1 MMADTNWGMAHVLRH
16 WAAVKPEDPCMITE
30 FATLTW
36 QQLHDRSSQVA
47 QGLLALGVEAQDRV
61 LYLGRNR
68 SEFFEILLG
77 AAKVGVVTAAVNWRL
92 APREIQ
98 LIIGHSQAKIV
109 FAEDEF
115 LGRLSEIRGELPLLR
130 GVVVIRS
137 GNPLASGN
145 GPDGDYDAD
154 YEELLA
160 GQPATDP
167 MAPAGPE
174 DIGLQMYTSGTT
186 GVPKGVMFSNR
197 ALMASDE
204 MAAATNVDEASCV
217 LVAMPVFH
225 ASGSSLGLLALA
237 TGARTVI
244 AKAPDPQTLLGLIC
258 RHRVTLT
265 TVVPAV
271 LKMMIESP
279 AIKDADL
286 TSLDTIVYAASPI
299 SPDLLGAS
307 LKAFGCRFLQ
317 VYGMT
322 ETLSATLLPP
332 EDHLSAEHPERMK
345 SAGRPLNGVRIRV
358 TDSFGNQVP
367 EGAFGEIR
375 IQSPTGM
382 SGYFQAPEET
392 AAAID
397 SDGFIRTGDGGYVRD
412 GYVYLSDRIKD
423 MIITGGENVY
433 SIEVENALLSDP
445 RINDA
450 AVIGVPSQKWGETV
464 KAIVVR
470 DQDSPGLS
478 PGDVITVARER
489 LARYKVPTSVEF
501 VPELP
506 RNAAGKVLKHV
517 LRDRFRS
524 AGGARPVG

>member
-1 MMADTNWGMAHVLRH
+1 MMADTNWGIAHVLRH

-30 FATLTW
+30 SATLTW

-77 AAKVGVVTAAVNWRL
+77 ASMAGVVTAAVNWRL

-137 GNPLASGN
+137 GNPLTWGN
-145 GPDGDYDAD
+145 GADVD

-167 MAPAGPE
+167 MVPAGPE
-174 DIGLQMYTSGTT
+174 DIGMQMYTSGTT

-204 MAAATNVDEASCV
+204 MAAATGVDEDSCV

-237 TGARTVI
+237 MGSRTVI
-244 AKAPDPQTLLGLIC
+244 AKAADPQTLLDLIC
-258 RHRVTLT
+258 RHRVTRT
-265 TVVPAV
+265 MVVPAV

-286 TSLDTIVYAASPI
+286 TSLDTVVYAAAPI
-299 SPDLLGAS
+299 SPDLLVAS
-307 LKAFGCRFLQ
+307 LKTFGCRFLQ

-358 TDSFGNQVP
+358 TDSFGNEVP
-367 EGAFGEIR
+367 EGVFGEIR

-382 SGYFQAPEET
+382 SGYFQAPRET

-450 AVIGVPSQKWGETV
+450 AVIGVPSQKWGEAV

-470 DQDSPGLS
+470 NQDSPCLS
-478 PGDVITVARER
+478 PGDVIAVASER
-489 LARYKVPTSVEF
+489 LAGYKVPTSVEF

-506 RNAAGKVLKHV
+506 RNASGKVLKHV

-524 AGGARPVG
+524 AGEARPAG